1 MNTERGMIF
10 KNTTIWFFFALFP
23 VMGVG
28 VYIFFKDPLPGI
40 LLFLTGFIVPVLAIL
55 FCPLNLTISRLGISK
70 KSILRSWNFGWNDIT
85 GWNVV
90 YVLNKSRSRP
100 TIWFRTG
107 ANIYKISPDLL
118 KDGDIE
124 YLKAYFERDC
134 GQQTEGDSR
143 LSFTLF

>member
-10 KNTTIWFFFALFP
+10 KNTKLFILSIFP
-23 VMGVG
+23 FLMGGG
-28 VYIFFKDPLPGI
+28 VYLYFEIPLAGV
-40 LLFLTGFIVPVLAIL
+40 LVFLTGLVLLLYAIL
-55 FCPLNLTISRLGISK
+55 FTPLSVTLSRLGIAK
-70 KSILRSWNFGWNDIT
+70 HSILKSWNFGWNDIT

-124 YLKAYFERDC
+124 YLKAYFERYC